1 MRLACSL
8 LAGSR
13 SISPNTLRAASTY
26 FFGVYHSKLSCC
38 RCRNRACWRCKVC
51 LAFTRLRYA
60 FCLHAPDSKQNVG
73 FLPIG
78 WGLLSRFPQVAQ
90 YAGGVFICLLSEYQ
104 KYLLN
109 RSLLASE
116 CIGHF
121 VPLHSLQVEVKDC
134 VRKYSNTSCIA
145 SCIR

>member
-26 FFGVYHSKLSCC
+26 FFGVYHSKLSCNKC
-38 RCRNRACWRCKVC
+38 LNPSRCRFALC
-51 LAFTRLRYA
+51 LALTRLRYA
-60 FCLHAPDSKQNVG
+60 FCLHAPERKQNVG

-121 VPLHSLQVEVKDC
+121 VPLHSLKVDVKDF
-134 VRKYSNTSCIA
+134 VGKYSNTSCIA